1 MLWLKH
7 FNDIPKV
14 PHAEVPDAIMV
25 SCVGDPDVFSLREHL
40 KEKGMNKPVLDQCV
54 SFGRGVI
61 NA

>member
-1 MLWLKH
+1 MTET
-7 FNDIPKV
+7 FQRYSESSD
-14 PHAEVPDAIMV
+14 AEVPDAIMV